1 MALYAGDLM
10 IRLLVFLLS
19 PVFAGAAFAGAP
31 ESVQLTGEEGISLH
45 AVYTP
50 AEESKRGVIFLH
62 MVGRSAKDWS
72 YLAKRVNRAG
82 FHTLA
87 VDLRNHGENAV
98 EGRPVEDLNYHD
110 YRLMVGDLVETLAWF
125 RAKGV
130 EEVSLVGASVGSN
143 LAMIVAKDDPA
154 IHNVV
159 LLSPGLEFKG
169 LEIDGAVAAYG
180 ERPLL
185 IAVSSEDKYSARS
198 ALVLDA
204 EALGKHHLAVYEKA
218 GHGTKML
225 NRAPALEPLVQSW
238 LLGTWGVSHG
248 TERVEDRLKTGDT
261 TKQETTGKK
270 FGEE

>member
-1 MALYAGDLM
+1 
-10 IRLLVFLLS
+10 VFLLS
-19 PVFAGAAFAGAP
+19 SVFAGAAFAGAP

>member
-1 MALYAGDLM
+1 M
-10 IRLLVFLLS
+10 IRLLVFLFS
-19 PVFAGAAFAGAP
+19 PVFAGAAFAGTP
-31 ESVQLTGEEGISLH
+31 ESVQLTGEEGMSLH

-50 AEESKRGVIFLH
+50 AEDSKRGVVFLH

-72 YLAKRVNRAG
+72 YLAKRVNHAG

-87 VDLRNHGENAV
+87 VDLRNHGENAL
-98 EGRPVEDLNYHD
+98 ESRPVEDLNYHD
-110 YRLMVGDLVETLAWF
+110 YRLMVGDLVAALAWL
-125 RAKGV
+125 RDKGV
-130 EEVSLVGASVGSN
+130 EEVSLVGASVGSS
-143 LAMIVAKDDPA
+143 LALIVAKDDA
-154 IHNVV
+154 AVHNMV
-159 LLSPGLEFKG
+159 LLSPGLDYKG
-169 LEIDGAVAAYG
+169 LEIEGAVAAYG

-185 IAVSSEDKYSARS
+185 IAVSSEDKYSAKS

-248 TERVEDRLKTGDT
+248 TVRVEDRLKTGDT
-261 TKQETTGKK
+261 TKQETHGKK